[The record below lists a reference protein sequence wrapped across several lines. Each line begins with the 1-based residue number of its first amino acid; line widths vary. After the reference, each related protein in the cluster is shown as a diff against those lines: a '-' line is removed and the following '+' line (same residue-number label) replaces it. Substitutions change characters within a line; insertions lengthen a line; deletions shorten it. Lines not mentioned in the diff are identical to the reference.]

1 MRSAARAALVVV
13 LAVSSA
19 ACASEEPSTEA
30 VSTASQPTMAT
41 TIAPV
46 ASSAPS
52 TSRIE
57 PSWSAAPPLLRA
69 RSAHGVV
76 VAAGALYAVGG
87 TGEDGKPIT
96 EVERFDGAG
105 WIDVTVLPG
114 GGVNAPSVAAV
125 DGRIYVIG
133 GFTGTSSR
141 PTDEVWVYDVASATW
156 STAAALPTASGG
168 HAATVLDNKIHV
180 IGGGTALDDLRPC
193 RLRPDHRCMGERGS
207 TSAGRGQPGGCCAER
222 AALGH
227 RRPQRPQRLR

>member
-1 MRSAARAALVVV
+1 
-13 LAVSSA
+13 
-19 ACASEEPSTEA
+19 
-30 VSTASQPTMAT
+30 MAT

-76 VAAGALYAVGG
+76 GQRERSRVGG
-87 TGEDGKPIT
+87 TGGMAVIT

-105 WIDVTVLPG
+105 WIDVTVPG

-141 PTDEVWVYDVASATW
+141 P
-156 STAAALPTASGG
+156 
-168 HAATVLDNKIHV
+168 
-180 IGGGTALDDLRPC
+180 R
-193 RLRPDHRCMGERGS
+193 RG
-207 TSAGRGQPGGCCAER
+207 PV
-222 AALGH
+222 
-227 RRPQRPQRLR
+227 RRRQRI

>member
-105 WIDVTVLPG
+105 WLDVTVLPG

-180 IGGGTALDDLRPC
+180 IGGGTARSTIS
-193 RLRPDHRCMGERGS
+193 DHVVYDGQSGLLVASSYANLLLGTRIDYQL
-207 TSAGRGQPGGCCAER
+207 TSWS
-222 AALGH
+222 
-227 RRPQRPQRLR
+227 